1 MIIAIDGPAA
11 SGKSTTARGV
21 AKRLS
26 IMYIN
31 TGAMYRAITLGIIES
46 GLDLEDS
53 DAIQE
58 FITDT
63 NVGFDSNNHILLN
76 GENISEKVHS
86 SVISKNVSAVS
97 SIGDIRKSM
106 VQMQRDIAGENDC
119 VLEGR
124 DIGTVV
130 FPDAMFKF
138 FLTADVSVR
147 ASRRMTELQLLGE
160 FYSLDHLEK
169 EILKRDELDSTRS
182 NSPLQKA
189 DDAVIIDTSYL
200 SIDEAIEKIVNK
212 IKNKETSKNV

>member
-119 VLEGR
+119 ILEGR

-182 NSPLQKA
+182 NSPLQRA